1 LKEFEQTDIA
11 LAEKLEIKKNEKK
24 DIELKISGYKEKLDA
39 KRVEID
45 EVIAKER
52 IILEEYRQAI
62 GENNKHDEYL
72 TKVFKRKIKRA
83 KVIKK

>member
-1 LKEFEQTDIA
+1 MKEFEQTDIA

-52 IILEEYRQAI
+52 MILEEYRQAI

-72 TKVFKRKIKRA
+72 TKVFKRKMKRA